1 MQVDNFNF
9 LLQQAQTV
17 RENAYVPY
25 SQFAVGAAI
34 QTDSGTVFTGCNVEN
49 ASYGLTNCAER
60 SAVFRMIASGERK
73 IRAIAVIADAPRP
86 IAPCG
91 ACRQVLSE
99 FGSENTIVL
108 LANVAGERLQTTLG
122 ELLPYAFV
130 KEDLNG

>member
-1 MQVDNFNF
+1 MDNFNF